1 MENFIFLC
9 SASSKSTRCKICSK
23 LTKKQNG
30 EVSNIILV
38 SLLLTL
44 NRFYILVWCFHC
56 LLWTSKW
63 RLRELKLKSESI
75 IYPASAYFT
84 LFSFE
89 NFINLSYLKNLKLS
103 TLSSDVLLTPTESS
117 LSYVFLGCFE
127 GFKSNCF
134 VFLGCFEGFKSNC
147 FPQHIQVMTF
157 SAKNTTCLS
166 SVMAVSF
173 RISKNCHIL

>member
-1 MENFIFLC
+1 M
-9 SASSKSTRCKICSK
+9 
-23 LTKKQNG
+23 
-30 EVSNIILV
+30 

-44 NRFYILVWCFHC
+44 NRFHILVWCFHC

-134 VFLGCFEGFKSNC
+134 
-147 FPQHIQVMTF
+147 PQHIQVMTF

-173 RISKNCHIL
+173 RISKNCHIF

>member
-1 MENFIFLC
+1 M
-9 SASSKSTRCKICSK
+9 
-23 LTKKQNG
+23 
-30 EVSNIILV
+30 

-44 NRFYILVWCFHC
+44 NRFHILVWCFHC

-75 IYPASAYFT
+75 IYSASAYFT
-84 LFSFE
+84 LLSFE

-103 TLSSDVLLTPTESS
+103 TLSSDVLLTPTEAS
-117 LSYVFLGCFE
+117 LSY
-127 GFKSNCF
+127 